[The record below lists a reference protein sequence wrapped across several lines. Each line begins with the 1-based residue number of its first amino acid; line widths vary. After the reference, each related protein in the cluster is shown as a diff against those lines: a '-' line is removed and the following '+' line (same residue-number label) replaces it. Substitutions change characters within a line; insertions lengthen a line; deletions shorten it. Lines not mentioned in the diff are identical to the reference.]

1 MKDEVL
7 LRCFS
12 ATVAVMTVHDI
23 RFSDDGAGINI
34 CCTGSLVDPFLLYD
48 PTFLRSENLTTFMQ
62 LDSITMDLGYVRN
75 NVFAQRYVERSN
87 YPPS

>member
-1 MKDEVL
+1 
-7 LRCFS
+7 
-12 ATVAVMTVHDI
+12 MTVHDI

-34 CCTGSLVDPFLLYD
+34 CCTGSLVDPFILYD

>member
-1 MKDEVL
+1 
-7 LRCFS
+7 
-12 ATVAVMTVHDI
+12 MTVHDI

-34 CCTGSLVDPFLLYD
+34 CCTGSIVDPFLLYD

-62 LDSITMDLGYVRN
+62 QDSITMDLGYVRN
-75 NVFAQRYVERSN
+75 NGFAQRYVKRSN